1 MPPLTPSLTRDRTAT
16 PSEPKEPGREKGTRA
31 YMVGPASTRPEPQPA
46 QGRSSRS
53 RMQN

>member
-1 MPPLTPSLTRDRTAT
+1 MPPLTPSLTRDRT
-16 PSEPKEPGREKGTRA
+16 PRSEPKEPGREKGTRA